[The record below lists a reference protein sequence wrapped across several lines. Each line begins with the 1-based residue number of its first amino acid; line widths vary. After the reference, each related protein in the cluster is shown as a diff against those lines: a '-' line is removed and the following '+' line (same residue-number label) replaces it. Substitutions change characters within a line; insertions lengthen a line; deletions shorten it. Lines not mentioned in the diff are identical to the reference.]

1 MDNTRIDFEKRK
13 EEVNEYFKF
22 LEMLNYENVS
32 LKYKIMNSTEEVQ
45 ISPKLQRIFIANTF
59 LLLYNLVE
67 STVRNSI
74 MEIYNKIQDDEI
86 SYQYLSEKIK
96 QIWLEKQRKTFSI
109 KEEVDDSLQK
119 SIQKKLQTIVEDIIN
134 IEIIVLTNE
143 DIHISGNIDAQE
155 IRNLANKIGFG
166 ISSDGRHLNDI
177 MKKRNHLAHGERT
190 FHDIGKDFTY
200 NELNNYKQNTFEHL
214 EDVID
219 KIKLFIDDTKYKVEQ
234 NA

>member
-155 IRNLANKIGFG
+155 IRNLANKTGFG

-177 MKKRNHLAHGERT
+177 MKKRNYLAHGERT
-190 FHDIGKDFTY
+190 FHDIGKDLTY
-200 NELNNYKQNTFEHL
+200 NTLNEYKKNTFEHL
-214 EDVID
+214 EDVIS
-219 KIKLFIDDTKYKVEQ
+219 KIKIFIDTKKYKATQ